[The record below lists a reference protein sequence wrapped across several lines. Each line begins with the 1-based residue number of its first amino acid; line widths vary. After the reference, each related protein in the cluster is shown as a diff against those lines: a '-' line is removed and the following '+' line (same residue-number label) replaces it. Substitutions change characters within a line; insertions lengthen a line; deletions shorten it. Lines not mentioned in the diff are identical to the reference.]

1 MSQNKAFSTPF
12 ILAVLCIYFS
22 YFLHGISVITLAQ
35 NMTSLAEKFST
46 DNAGI
51 AYLISGI
58 GLGRLISIL
67 FFGVISDK
75 FGRRAVI
82 LMAVIMYLLFFF
94 GIPACPNLTLAYC
107 LAVCVGIANSALDTG
122 GYPAL
127 MECFPKASGSAV
139 ILVKAMVSFGQMF
152 YPMLVSYMLLNN
164 IWYGYGL
171 IIPGILFVL
180 ITLMLLKSKF
190 PSQLVD
196 ASVANELP
204 QMNSKPLVW
213 LEGVSSVLFGV
224 AAFST
229 FYVIVV
235 WMPKY
240 AMAFAG
246 MSEAEAYELK
256 VAAMVHD
263 IGKLKLSEY
272 LYGRTNESL
281 PEEEKKYMS
290 MHSKIS
296 YDVLKKYDYS
306 DNIMEVVLSH
316 HECYDGSGYPNGLV
330 GEDIPIGARILKVTD
345 EFAALISDRPYRK
358 AFDIDTAVSIMIDEV
373 KNLDMKAFI
382 LFQRLIH
389 EETTLELIK
398 NSRIDIDDLD
408 ISDILDI

>member
-1 MSQNKAFSTPF
+1 MN
-12 ILAVLCIYFS
+12 
-22 YFLHGISVITLAQ
+22 
-35 NMTSLAEKFST
+35 NE
-46 DNAGI
+46 
-51 AYLISGI
+51 LIDYVVNDFKSGI
-58 GLGRLISIL
+58 KH
-67 FFGVISDK
+67 GVLV
-75 FGRRAVI
+75 A
-82 LMAVIMYLLFFF
+82 
-94 GIPACPNLTLAYC
+94 NLTYALAKEY
-107 LAVCVGIANSALDTG
+107 
-122 GYPAL
+122 
-127 MECFPKASGSAV
+127 
-139 ILVKAMVSFGQMF
+139 
-152 YPMLVSYMLLNN
+152 
-164 IWYGYGL
+164 
-171 IIPGILFVL
+171 
-180 ITLMLLKSKF
+180 
-190 PSQLVD
+190 
-196 ASVANELP
+196 
-204 QMNSKPLVW
+204 
-213 LEGVSSVLFGV
+213 
-224 AAFST
+224 
-229 FYVIVV
+229 
-235 WMPKY
+235 
-240 AMAFAG
+240 G

-373 KNLDMKAFI
+373 KNLDMKVFI

-389 EETTLELIK
+389 EESTLELIK

-408 ISDILDI
+408 ISDILNI

>member
-1 MSQNKAFSTPF
+1 MN
-12 ILAVLCIYFS
+12 
-22 YFLHGISVITLAQ
+22 
-35 NMTSLAEKFST
+35 NE
-46 DNAGI
+46 
-51 AYLISGI
+51 LIDCVVNDFKSGI
-58 GLGRLISIL
+58 KH
-67 FFGVISDK
+67 GVLV
-75 FGRRAVI
+75 A
-82 LMAVIMYLLFFF
+82 
-94 GIPACPNLTLAYC
+94 NLTYALAKEY
-107 LAVCVGIANSALDTG
+107 
-122 GYPAL
+122 
-127 MECFPKASGSAV
+127 
-139 ILVKAMVSFGQMF
+139 
-152 YPMLVSYMLLNN
+152 
-164 IWYGYGL
+164 
-171 IIPGILFVL
+171 
-180 ITLMLLKSKF
+180 
-190 PSQLVD
+190 
-196 ASVANELP
+196 
-204 QMNSKPLVW
+204 
-213 LEGVSSVLFGV
+213 
-224 AAFST
+224 
-229 FYVIVV
+229 
-235 WMPKY
+235 
-240 AMAFAG
+240 G

-389 EETTLELIK
+389 EESTLELIK

>member
-1 MSQNKAFSTPF
+1 MN
-12 ILAVLCIYFS
+12 
-22 YFLHGISVITLAQ
+22 
-35 NMTSLAEKFST
+35 NE
-46 DNAGI
+46 
-51 AYLISGI
+51 LIDYVVNDFKSGI
-58 GLGRLISIL
+58 KH
-67 FFGVISDK
+67 GVLV
-75 FGRRAVI
+75 A
-82 LMAVIMYLLFFF
+82 
-94 GIPACPNLTLAYC
+94 NLTYALAKEY
-107 LAVCVGIANSALDTG
+107 
-122 GYPAL
+122 
-127 MECFPKASGSAV
+127 
-139 ILVKAMVSFGQMF
+139 
-152 YPMLVSYMLLNN
+152 
-164 IWYGYGL
+164 
-171 IIPGILFVL
+171 
-180 ITLMLLKSKF
+180 
-190 PSQLVD
+190 
-196 ASVANELP
+196 
-204 QMNSKPLVW
+204 
-213 LEGVSSVLFGV
+213 
-224 AAFST
+224 
-229 FYVIVV
+229 
-235 WMPKY
+235 
-240 AMAFAG
+240 G

-389 EETTLELIK
+389 EESTLELIK

>member
-1 MSQNKAFSTPF
+1 MN
-12 ILAVLCIYFS
+12 
-22 YFLHGISVITLAQ
+22 
-35 NMTSLAEKFST
+35 NE
-46 DNAGI
+46 
-51 AYLISGI
+51 LIDYVVNDFKSGI
-58 GLGRLISIL
+58 KH
-67 FFGVISDK
+67 GVLV
-75 FGRRAVI
+75 A
-82 LMAVIMYLLFFF
+82 
-94 GIPACPNLTLAYC
+94 NLTYALAKEY
-107 LAVCVGIANSALDTG
+107 
-122 GYPAL
+122 
-127 MECFPKASGSAV
+127 
-139 ILVKAMVSFGQMF
+139 
-152 YPMLVSYMLLNN
+152 
-164 IWYGYGL
+164 
-171 IIPGILFVL
+171 
-180 ITLMLLKSKF
+180 
-190 PSQLVD
+190 
-196 ASVANELP
+196 
-204 QMNSKPLVW
+204 
-213 LEGVSSVLFGV
+213 
-224 AAFST
+224 
-229 FYVIVV
+229 
-235 WMPKY
+235 
-240 AMAFAG
+240 G

-263 IGKLKLSEY
+263 IGKLELSEY

-389 EETTLELIK
+389 EESTLELIK

>member
-1 MSQNKAFSTPF
+1 MN
-12 ILAVLCIYFS
+12 
-22 YFLHGISVITLAQ
+22 
-35 NMTSLAEKFST
+35 NE
-46 DNAGI
+46 
-51 AYLISGI
+51 LIDYVVNDFKSGI
-58 GLGRLISIL
+58 KH
-67 FFGVISDK
+67 GVLV
-75 FGRRAVI
+75 A
-82 LMAVIMYLLFFF
+82 
-94 GIPACPNLTLAYC
+94 NLTYALAKEY
-107 LAVCVGIANSALDTG
+107 
-122 GYPAL
+122 
-127 MECFPKASGSAV
+127 
-139 ILVKAMVSFGQMF
+139 
-152 YPMLVSYMLLNN
+152 
-164 IWYGYGL
+164 
-171 IIPGILFVL
+171 
-180 ITLMLLKSKF
+180 
-190 PSQLVD
+190 
-196 ASVANELP
+196 
-204 QMNSKPLVW
+204 
-213 LEGVSSVLFGV
+213 
-224 AAFST
+224 
-229 FYVIVV
+229 
-235 WMPKY
+235 
-240 AMAFAG
+240 G

-373 KNLDMKAFI
+373 KNLDMKVFI

-389 EETTLELIK
+389 EESTLELVK

>member
-1 MSQNKAFSTPF
+1 MN
-12 ILAVLCIYFS
+12 
-22 YFLHGISVITLAQ
+22 
-35 NMTSLAEKFST
+35 NE
-46 DNAGI
+46 
-51 AYLISGI
+51 LIDYVVNDFKSGI
-58 GLGRLISIL
+58 KH
-67 FFGVISDK
+67 GVLV
-75 FGRRAVI
+75 A
-82 LMAVIMYLLFFF
+82 
-94 GIPACPNLTLAYC
+94 NLTYALAKEY
-107 LAVCVGIANSALDTG
+107 
-122 GYPAL
+122 
-127 MECFPKASGSAV
+127 
-139 ILVKAMVSFGQMF
+139 
-152 YPMLVSYMLLNN
+152 
-164 IWYGYGL
+164 
-171 IIPGILFVL
+171 
-180 ITLMLLKSKF
+180 
-190 PSQLVD
+190 
-196 ASVANELP
+196 
-204 QMNSKPLVW
+204 
-213 LEGVSSVLFGV
+213 
-224 AAFST
+224 
-229 FYVIVV
+229 
-235 WMPKY
+235 
-240 AMAFAG
+240 G

-256 VAAMVHD
+256 VEAMVHD

-389 EETTLELIK
+389 EESTLELIK

>member
-1 MSQNKAFSTPF
+1 MN
-12 ILAVLCIYFS
+12 
-22 YFLHGISVITLAQ
+22 
-35 NMTSLAEKFST
+35 NE
-46 DNAGI
+46 
-51 AYLISGI
+51 LIDYVVNDFKSGI
-58 GLGRLISIL
+58 KH
-67 FFGVISDK
+67 GVLV
-75 FGRRAVI
+75 A
-82 LMAVIMYLLFFF
+82 
-94 GIPACPNLTLAYC
+94 NLTYALAKEY
-107 LAVCVGIANSALDTG
+107 
-122 GYPAL
+122 
-127 MECFPKASGSAV
+127 
-139 ILVKAMVSFGQMF
+139 
-152 YPMLVSYMLLNN
+152 
-164 IWYGYGL
+164 
-171 IIPGILFVL
+171 
-180 ITLMLLKSKF
+180 
-190 PSQLVD
+190 
-196 ASVANELP
+196 
-204 QMNSKPLVW
+204 
-213 LEGVSSVLFGV
+213 
-224 AAFST
+224 
-229 FYVIVV
+229 
-235 WMPKY
+235 
-240 AMAFAG
+240 G

-345 EFAALISDRPYRK
+345 EFAALISDRP
-358 AFDIDTAVSIMIDEV
+358 SIMIDEV

-389 EETTLELIK
+389 EESTLELIK

>member
-1 MSQNKAFSTPF
+1 MN
-12 ILAVLCIYFS
+12 
-22 YFLHGISVITLAQ
+22 
-35 NMTSLAEKFST
+35 NE
-46 DNAGI
+46 
-51 AYLISGI
+51 LIDYVVNDFKSGI
-58 GLGRLISIL
+58 KH
-67 FFGVISDK
+67 GVLV
-75 FGRRAVI
+75 A
-82 LMAVIMYLLFFF
+82 
-94 GIPACPNLTLAYC
+94 NLTYALAKEY
-107 LAVCVGIANSALDTG
+107 
-122 GYPAL
+122 
-127 MECFPKASGSAV
+127 
-139 ILVKAMVSFGQMF
+139 
-152 YPMLVSYMLLNN
+152 
-164 IWYGYGL
+164 
-171 IIPGILFVL
+171 
-180 ITLMLLKSKF
+180 
-190 PSQLVD
+190 
-196 ASVANELP
+196 
-204 QMNSKPLVW
+204 
-213 LEGVSSVLFGV
+213 
-224 AAFST
+224 
-229 FYVIVV
+229 
-235 WMPKY
+235 
-240 AMAFAG
+240 G

-373 KNLDMKAFI
+373 KNLDMNVFI

-389 EETTLELIK
+389 EESTLELIK

>member
-1 MSQNKAFSTPF
+1 MN
-12 ILAVLCIYFS
+12 
-22 YFLHGISVITLAQ
+22 
-35 NMTSLAEKFST
+35 NE
-46 DNAGI
+46 
-51 AYLISGI
+51 LIDYVVNDFKSGI
-58 GLGRLISIL
+58 KH
-67 FFGVISDK
+67 GVLV
-75 FGRRAVI
+75 A
-82 LMAVIMYLLFFF
+82 
-94 GIPACPNLTLAYC
+94 NLTYALAKEY
-107 LAVCVGIANSALDTG
+107 
-122 GYPAL
+122 
-127 MECFPKASGSAV
+127 
-139 ILVKAMVSFGQMF
+139 
-152 YPMLVSYMLLNN
+152 
-164 IWYGYGL
+164 
-171 IIPGILFVL
+171 
-180 ITLMLLKSKF
+180 
-190 PSQLVD
+190 
-196 ASVANELP
+196 
-204 QMNSKPLVW
+204 
-213 LEGVSSVLFGV
+213 
-224 AAFST
+224 
-229 FYVIVV
+229 
-235 WMPKY
+235 
-240 AMAFAG
+240 G

-272 LYGRTNESL
+272 LYGRTNGSL

-389 EETTLELIK
+389 EESTLELIK

>member
-1 MSQNKAFSTPF
+1 MN
-12 ILAVLCIYFS
+12 
-22 YFLHGISVITLAQ
+22 
-35 NMTSLAEKFST
+35 NE
-46 DNAGI
+46 
-51 AYLISGI
+51 LIDYVVNDFKSGI
-58 GLGRLISIL
+58 KH
-67 FFGVISDK
+67 GVLV
-75 FGRRAVI
+75 A
-82 LMAVIMYLLFFF
+82 
-94 GIPACPNLTLAYC
+94 NLTYALAKEY
-107 LAVCVGIANSALDTG
+107 
-122 GYPAL
+122 
-127 MECFPKASGSAV
+127 
-139 ILVKAMVSFGQMF
+139 
-152 YPMLVSYMLLNN
+152 
-164 IWYGYGL
+164 
-171 IIPGILFVL
+171 
-180 ITLMLLKSKF
+180 
-190 PSQLVD
+190 
-196 ASVANELP
+196 
-204 QMNSKPLVW
+204 
-213 LEGVSSVLFGV
+213 
-224 AAFST
+224 
-229 FYVIVV
+229 
-235 WMPKY
+235 
-240 AMAFAG
+240 G

-389 EETTLELIK
+389 EESTLELIK
-398 NSRIDIDDLD
+398 NSRIDIDDLN

>member
-1 MSQNKAFSTPF
+1 MK
-12 ILAVLCIYFS
+12 Y
-22 YFLHGISVITLAQ
+22 
-35 NMTSLAEKFST
+35 E
-46 DNAGI
+46 
-51 AYLISGI
+51 I
-58 GLGRLISIL
+58 GSPCMMGCNI
-67 FFGVISDK
+67 V
-75 FGRRAVI
+75 
-82 LMAVIMYLLFFF
+82 
-94 GIPACPNLTLAYC
+94 N
-107 LAVCVGIANSALDTG
+107 G
-122 GYPAL
+122 GYNFAY
-127 MECFPKASGSAV
+127 ASSYAAMHSDTAV
-139 ILVKAMVSFGQMF
+139 
-152 YPMLVSYMLLNN
+152 
-164 IWYGYGL
+164 
-171 IIPGILFVL
+171 
-180 ITLMLLKSKF
+180 
-190 PSQLVD
+190 
-196 ASVANELP
+196 
-204 QMNSKPLVW
+204 
-213 LEGVSSVLFGV
+213 
-224 AAFST
+224 
-229 FYVIVV
+229 YVCI
-235 WMPKY
+235 
-240 AMAFAG
+240 
-246 MSEAEAYELK
+246 LK

-389 EETTLELIK
+389 EESTLELIK

>member
-1 MSQNKAFSTPF
+1 MN
-12 ILAVLCIYFS
+12 
-22 YFLHGISVITLAQ
+22 
-35 NMTSLAEKFST
+35 NE
-46 DNAGI
+46 
-51 AYLISGI
+51 LIDYVVNDFKSGI
-58 GLGRLISIL
+58 KH
-67 FFGVISDK
+67 GVLV
-75 FGRRAVI
+75 A
-82 LMAVIMYLLFFF
+82 
-94 GIPACPNLTLAYC
+94 NLTYALAKEY
-107 LAVCVGIANSALDTG
+107 
-122 GYPAL
+122 
-127 MECFPKASGSAV
+127 
-139 ILVKAMVSFGQMF
+139 
-152 YPMLVSYMLLNN
+152 
-164 IWYGYGL
+164 
-171 IIPGILFVL
+171 
-180 ITLMLLKSKF
+180 
-190 PSQLVD
+190 
-196 ASVANELP
+196 
-204 QMNSKPLVW
+204 
-213 LEGVSSVLFGV
+213 
-224 AAFST
+224 
-229 FYVIVV
+229 
-235 WMPKY
+235 
-240 AMAFAG
+240 G

-316 HECYDGSGYPNGLV
+316 HECYDGSGYPDGLV
-330 GEDIPIGARILKVTD
+330 GEDIPIGARNLKVTD

-389 EETTLELIK
+389 EESTLELIK

>member
-1 MSQNKAFSTPF
+1 MN
-12 ILAVLCIYFS
+12 
-22 YFLHGISVITLAQ
+22 
-35 NMTSLAEKFST
+35 NE
-46 DNAGI
+46 
-51 AYLISGI
+51 LIDYVVNDFKSGI
-58 GLGRLISIL
+58 KH
-67 FFGVISDK
+67 GVLV
-75 FGRRAVI
+75 A
-82 LMAVIMYLLFFF
+82 
-94 GIPACPNLTLAYC
+94 NLTYALAKEY
-107 LAVCVGIANSALDTG
+107 
-122 GYPAL
+122 
-127 MECFPKASGSAV
+127 
-139 ILVKAMVSFGQMF
+139 
-152 YPMLVSYMLLNN
+152 
-164 IWYGYGL
+164 
-171 IIPGILFVL
+171 
-180 ITLMLLKSKF
+180 
-190 PSQLVD
+190 
-196 ASVANELP
+196 
-204 QMNSKPLVW
+204 
-213 LEGVSSVLFGV
+213 
-224 AAFST
+224 
-229 FYVIVV
+229 
-235 WMPKY
+235 
-240 AMAFAG
+240 G

-306 DNIMEVVLSH
+306 DNIMKVVLSH

-389 EETTLELIK
+389 EESTLELIK

>member
-1 MSQNKAFSTPF
+1 MN
-12 ILAVLCIYFS
+12 
-22 YFLHGISVITLAQ
+22 
-35 NMTSLAEKFST
+35 NE
-46 DNAGI
+46 
-51 AYLISGI
+51 LIDYVVNDFKSGI
-58 GLGRLISIL
+58 KH
-67 FFGVISDK
+67 GVLV
-75 FGRRAVI
+75 A
-82 LMAVIMYLLFFF
+82 
-94 GIPACPNLTLAYC
+94 NLTYALAKEY
-107 LAVCVGIANSALDTG
+107 
-122 GYPAL
+122 
-127 MECFPKASGSAV
+127 
-139 ILVKAMVSFGQMF
+139 
-152 YPMLVSYMLLNN
+152 
-164 IWYGYGL
+164 
-171 IIPGILFVL
+171 
-180 ITLMLLKSKF
+180 
-190 PSQLVD
+190 
-196 ASVANELP
+196 
-204 QMNSKPLVW
+204 
-213 LEGVSSVLFGV
+213 
-224 AAFST
+224 
-229 FYVIVV
+229 
-235 WMPKY
+235 
-240 AMAFAG
+240 G

-345 EFAALISDRPYRK
+345 EFAALISDRHYRK

-389 EETTLELIK
+389 EESTLELIK